1 VDVEVLKR
9 ALRELVEREPA
20 FFRDLF
26 LDALKSDGRVAE
38 ALLELFTKHPEA
50 KLRLAQ
56 AVAESVAI
64 PLNVATKEDLKQLA
78 TKQDLERFVT
88 REYFDAAIKRLEDKM
103 ATKEDLK
110 QYATKEDLKQ
120 FATKQDLEELKKWA
134 EEKFATKQD
143 LEQLKRWAEEKFATK
158 EDLKQFATKQ
168 DLETAVEQLKKWAE
182 EKFATKEDLKQFA
195 TKEDLKQFATKED
208 IEKLRADIK
217 RIEDKMATKE
227 QFEALAISVEESG
240 RDMVQY
246 LLEQRGYKCA
256 AERLRLDA
264 DYEFDIYCNAGAL
277 TAVGEAKVRAGRRD
291 VERTFERAQELSRRQ
306 PDKIS
311 GKLIPVFYTLVAEP
325 SAIQRAKELK
335 VWLIESRKE
344 VVALEEVLGGGRGGA

>member
-1 VDVEVLKR
+1 VAPWDLALSFFKKGKHYTVDVEILKR
-9 ALRELVEREPA
+9 ALRELVEREPT

-26 LDALKSDGRVAE
+26 LDALRSDGRAAD
-38 ALLELFTKHPEA
+38 ALLELLTRHPEA
-50 KLRLAQ
+50 RLKLAQ
-56 AVAESVAI
+56 AVAGSIAV
-64 PLNVATKEDLKQLA
+64 PLNVATKDDIK
-78 TKQDLERFVT
+78 
-88 REYFDAAIKRLEDKM
+88 AAV
-103 ATKEDLK
+103 
-110 QYATKEDLKQ
+110 
-120 FATKQDLEELKKWA
+120 EELKKW
-134 EEKFATKQD
+134 T
-143 LEQLKRWAEEKFATK
+143 EEKFATK

-246 LLEQRGYKCA
+246 LLEQRGYKCT

-264 DYEFDIYCNAGAL
+264 DYEFDIYCNAGVL
-277 TAVGEAKVRAGRRD
+277 TAVGEAKVRAGGRD
-291 VERTFERAQELSRRQ
+291 VEKTLERIQMLVRRW

-311 GKLIPVFYTLVAEP
+311 GRLVPVLYTLLAEP
-325 SAIQRAKELK
+325 PAVQKAKELK
-335 VWLIESRKE
+335 IWLIESKRE
-344 VVALEEVLGGGRGGA
+344 VVTLEEVLGRT

>member
-1 VDVEVLKR
+1 VDVEILKR

-26 LDALKSDGRVAE
+26 LEALRADGRVAE
-38 ALLELFTKHPEA
+38 ALLDLFTKHPEA

-78 TKQDLERFVT
+78 TKQDLE
-88 REYFDAAIKRLEDKM
+88 
-103 ATKEDLK
+103 
-110 QYATKEDLKQ
+110 
-120 FATKQDLEELKKWA
+120 ELKRWA

-143 LEQLKRWAEEKFATK
+143 L
-158 EDLKQFATKQ
+158 
-168 DLETAVEQLKKWAE
+168 EQLKKWAE
-182 EKFATKEDLKQFA
+182 EKFATKEDLKH
-195 TKEDLKQFATKED
+195 FATKED
-208 IEKLRADIK
+208 IEKLRADMK

-227 QFEALAISVEESG
+227 QFEAIAVSVEDSG

-246 LLEQRGYKCA
+246 LLEQRGYRCA

-264 DYEFDIYCNAGAL
+264 DYELDIYCNAGAL
-277 TAVGEAKVRAGRRD
+277 TAVGEAKVRAGGRD
-291 VERTFERAQELSRRQ
+291 VEKTLERIQVLVRRW

-311 GKLIPVFYTLVAEP
+311 GRLVPVLYTLVAEP
-325 SAIQRAKELK
+325 SAVQRARELK
-335 VWLIESRKE
+335 IWLIESRRE
-344 VVALEEVLGGGRGGA
+344 VVALEEVLGASRRDV